1 MTFVS
6 RHPVD
11 QDVARKQVDALA
23 PKIGFYIDYV
33 ETDPS
38 ALNNVLR
45 RALTLTRYRSVVDPA
60 AADTETWR
68 DLRTA
73 AEAGTAIFTA
83 ATGEG
88 EVEAVVTRPLRF
100 AATGPTSTA
109 DAGTWLTAAWLAVID
124 RDDDLVQR
132 LCAVPLDLLMASGEY
147 DAYMAPWLET
157 VQSFLAH
164 REVTAELFGAAMAGT
179 DPDTVRST
187 PRRAVLQ
194 LVHPPIEMFYHLL
207 RRDDEKFNTSLARA
221 LEQHLSYWTSDE
233 ELVDDPDGFL
243 ALAPLAV
250 AVLARSVGMSVDVES
265 EYLPANFLL
274 GDRPSE

>member
-1 MTFVS
+1 MTTVS

-11 QDVARKQVDALA
+11 QAVAGKQIAALA

-45 RALTLTRYRSVVDPA
+45 RALTLLRYRSVVDPA
-60 AADTETWR
+60 AADPETWR

-100 AATGPTSTA
+100 AATGPTPAA
-109 DAGTWLTAAWLAVID
+109 DAGTWLTAAWLAVVD
-124 RDDDLVQR
+124 RNDDLIQR
-132 LCAVPLDLLMASGEY
+132 LCAVPLDLLRASGEY
-147 DAYMAPWLET
+147 DAYMGPWLET
-157 VQSFLAH
+157 VQNFLAH
-164 REVTAELFGAAMAGT
+164 REVPAELFGAAMDGT
-179 DPDTVRST
+179 DPDAVRIT
-187 PRRAVLQ
+187 PRRAMLQ
-194 LVHPPIEMFYHLL
+194 LVYPPIEMFYYLL
-207 RRDDEKFNTSLARA
+207 RRDDEKFNTSLVRA
-221 LEQHLSYWTSDE
+221 LEQHRSYWTSDE
-233 ELVDDPDGFL
+233 ELADDPDGFL
-243 ALAPLAV
+243 ALAPLAI
-250 AVLARSVGMSVDVES
+250 AVLARSAGMNVDVES

-274 GDRPSE
+274 GVRPPA

>member
-1 MTFVS
+1 MTTVS
-6 RHPVD
+6 RHPID

-60 AADTETWR
+60 AADPETWR

-88 EVEAVVTRPLRF
+88 EVEAVVTRPMRF

-109 DAGTWLTAAWLAVID
+109 DAGNWLTAAWLAVVD
-124 RDDDLVQR
+124 RNDDLIQR
-132 LCAVPLDLLMASGEY
+132 LCAVPLDLLLASGEY

-157 VQSFLAH
+157 VRNFLTR
-164 REVTAELFGAAMAGT
+164 REIPAELFGAAMDGT
-179 DPDTVRST
+179 DPDAVRNT
-187 PRRAVLQ
+187 PRRAMLQ
-194 LVHPPIEMFYHLL
+194 LIYPPIEMFYHLL
-207 RRDDEKFNTSLARA
+207 RRDDEKFNASLARA
-221 LEQHLSYWTSDE
+221 LEQHRSFWTSDE

-243 ALAPLAV
+243 ALAPLAI
-250 AVLARSVGMSVDVES
+250 AVLARSAGMNVDVES
-265 EYLPANFLL
+265 EYLPSNFLL
-274 GDRPSE
+274 GIRPPV